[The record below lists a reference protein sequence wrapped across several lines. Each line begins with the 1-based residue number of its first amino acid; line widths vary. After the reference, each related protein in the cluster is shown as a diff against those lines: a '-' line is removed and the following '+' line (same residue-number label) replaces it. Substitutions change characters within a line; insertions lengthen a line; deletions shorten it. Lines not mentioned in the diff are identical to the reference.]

1 MLDFASRLGRRVAR
15 RLRRERIV
23 WLVTTD
29 ARNTP
34 QPRPVWFHWDGR
46 TVLVFSER
54 TTAKV
59 RHIARNPRVA
69 LHFNTD
75 ESGGNVAVL
84 IGEARILRRR
94 PPAARVRRYLR
105 KYRQGLKDI
114 GMTAAQFSTSFV
126 VPILITPK
134 AMRGF

>member
-1 MLDFASRLGRRVAR
+1 M
-15 RLRRERIV
+15 

-29 ARNTP
+29 AHNTP

-46 TVLVFSER
+46 TILVFSER
-54 TTAKV
+54 ATAKV

-69 LHFNTD
+69 VHFNTD
-75 ESGGNVAVL
+75 ESGGSVAVL

-94 PPAARVRRYLR
+94 PPAVRVQRYLR
-105 KYRQGLKDI
+105 KYRQGLKAL

-126 VPILITPK
+126 VPILIRPT